1 MLDQEPSFQKEQ
13 LTQVWW
19 SRVCPKRPQHH
30 TQDEG
35 GQPGRWVVPTGR
47 GERSG
52 VSRCAPGSQKSKQT
66 TEGVPYAGLRC
77 HLLQPGHVPCQVSS
91 PQLVRPFSDHLHL
104 YFQINPLAY
113 SHVIRTYRLPSLGC
127 PPQHSWGS
135 LCSKLFFGEL
145 IYPWR
150 QRGNKQD

>member
-1 MLDQEPSFQKEQ
+1 M
-13 LTQVWW
+13 
-19 SRVCPKRPQHH
+19 CRPQVPPPAA
-30 TQDEG
+30 G
-35 GQPGRWVVPTGR
+35 PRALPGFI
-47 GERSG
+47 
-52 VSRCAPGSQKSKQT
+52 
-66 TEGVPYAGLRC
+66 
-77 HLLQPGHVPCQVSS
+77 
-91 PQLVRPFSDHLHL
+91 PQLVPSFSDHLHL

-150 QRGNKQD
+150 QRGSKQD